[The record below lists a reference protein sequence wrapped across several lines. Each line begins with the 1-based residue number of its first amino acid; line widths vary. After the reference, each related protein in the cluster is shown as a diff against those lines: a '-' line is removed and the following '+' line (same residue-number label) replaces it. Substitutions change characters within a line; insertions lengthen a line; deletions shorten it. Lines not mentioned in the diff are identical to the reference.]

1 MKLIYTHAIKVK
13 GQLINIICTVI
24 LIILGVLWLI
34 KNNNTLKEGNDTLAE
49 GSETS
54 KLITGVNDLLTNI
67 QNTFDDAGKEIN
79 GGKKFTEIKTAGPT
93 IANEMKA
100 LISSIGGDI
109 SDNII
114 INTDITTV
122 KDTTSPPCNGKT
134 FLNNKKFGDSLLE
147 NYGGNLQELNA
158 KCSQLTSDNCII
170 SNSCIWVNAETCM
183 AGDVNGPFIK
193 VDEKGNDIDYA
204 YYNYKNECYGRCGA
218 DKKYANPCTVFGD
231 GDKGVDIKCISR
243 LWGQTKC
250 PNTRY
255 ITSDIVKSF
264 KDYTKSLIKTIFSKA
279 KDEKNYA
286 KCYGPNEAKWP
297 APCDAYPSDNIS
309 NISVRCLTKL
319 YNDTGCDQTEDVV
332 TQEYANERRFKNKK
346 EMIATFAG
354 YKDGENELGIKDSDY
369 TKCFGDEESAW
380 PEPCNN
386 TTDTSTGLSKRCL
399 TKIFDEIGCTT
410 SDRYVTDDSVWEF
423 RDNNKKQFIKSFK
436 DMLTKTDDVSLEQ
449 CYGADKKTWPAVS
462 MIIGIGMDYKIY
474 TKRPS
479 ANTYI
484 ENAKWELEPTQVN
497 QRRMSCI
504 IQLPNGWFYGTGTD
518 GTLYRKR
525 YFGDSWEVDD
535 VIGNKL
541 LFSRVRVVYNNL
553 IGVGI
558 DTRNKD
564 DDLIVRNNR
573 LYNIDRLIGN
583 PGVQSMGEDTYSVVD
598 IAESPTGWPFTIIG
612 GQRNNIIRRKY
623 WTRGH
628 VVPSGDFF
636 TSTFG
641 DGFGGAISN
650 TLSGLQYI
658 NPYAAASV
666 ALGNELNTNY
676 PQYGNDDSLDQRTQF
691 GYKLSA
697 IINIPTSFNEDN
709 ITPKNKK
716 IKPLGLA
723 TNGYLM
729 LKNNID
735 EERWIT
741 VSENNNIP
749 MRNISYVTKRYG
761 NVPEDSSYDPVLQA
775 TKDAITASGAVRGQ
789 NIYY

>member
-13 GQLINIICTVI
+13 GQLIIIICTVI

-218 DKKYANPCTVFGD
+218 DKTYANPCTVFGD

-255 ITSDIVKSF
+255 VTSDIVKSF

-286 KCYGPNEAKWP
+286 KCYGPNEARWP
-297 APCDAYPSDNIS
+297 APCDAYPSDTNA

-319 YNDTGCDQTEDVV
+319 YNDTGCDQTADVV
-332 TQEYANERRFKNKK
+332 TQEYANERRFSTKK
-346 EMIATFAG
+346 DMIAKFAG
-354 YKDGENELGIKDSDY
+354 YKAGENELGIKDSDY
-369 TKCFGDEESAW
+369 TKCFGEEESAW

-386 TTDTSTGLSKRCL
+386 TTDTSTHLSKRCL
-399 TKIFDEIGCTT
+399 TKIFDEIGCKT
-410 SDRYVTDDSVWEF
+410 SDRYVTDDSVWQT
-423 RDNNKKQFIKSFK
+423 RAINKKQFINYYKS
-436 DMLTKTDDVSLEQ
+436 MLTKTDDFSLEQ
-449 CYGADKKTWPAVS
+449 CYGADKNTWPAVS

-484 ENAKWELEPTQVN
+484 ENAKWELEPTQVK
-497 QRRMSCI
+497 QITMSCI
-504 IQLPNGWFYGTGTD
+504 IQLPNGWFYGTSPSGI
-518 GTLYRKR
+518 LFRKR
-525 YFGDSWEVDD
+525 YFGDSWEQDD
-535 VIGNKL
+535 VIGTKL
-541 LFSRVRVVYNNL
+541 RFSRVRMVYNML

-558 DTRNKD
+558 DTKNRD
-564 DDLIVRNNR
+564 DDFIVNNNR
-573 LYNIDRLIGN
+573 LYNIDRSIGN
-583 PGVQSMGEDTYSVVD
+583 PGVQFMGEDTYSVVD

-612 GQRNNIIRRKY
+612 GQDNRIRRRKY
-623 WTRGH
+623 WNRGRA
-628 VVPSGDFF
+628 VPSGDFF

-666 ALGNELNTNY
+666 ALGNELNTNSN
-676 PQYGNDDSLDQRTQF
+676 QEGNDDSLDQRTQF
-691 GYKLSA
+691 NYTLLA
-697 IINIPTSFNEDN
+697 IINIPTSFKEDN

-716 IKPLGLA
+716 IKPLGLL
-723 TNGYLM
+723 TNGYLVV
-729 LKNNID
+729 KKNID
-735 EERWIT
+735 EENWSY

-761 NVPEDSSYDPVLQA
+761 NVPEDSSDGYTTQSV
-775 TKDAITASGAVRGQ
+775 KDSEGKQVQ